1 MKNKILDLMSKILNK
16 NKNYLKKFFSK
27 VWEIMFKPEILF
39 LPGHLAF
46 SVILSV
52 VPILSIVTAIA
63 ASFGLTVQD
72 ISDFLSRIFSSIQFE
87 VIIPNILEQPVTLK
101 YISVICIM
109 FYIASNGA
117 NSIIIASDQIYGIQ
131 QSNYLKRRLKAIF
144 ITMLLCILYIF
155 VLIVPLL
162 GNKIIS
168 SFDYFDLKNVI
179 NPILTIIRGPIT
191 WLIIYFFVKSIYVIS
206 PDREVHDKGFNIG
219 ALFTTVFWLVATY
232 FYSGWINNFTMY
244 DKYYG
249 SLSGLAILMLW
260 IYWLCYIFVIGL
272 CLNVKVENGE
282 LEKTGIIKS
291 NKS

>member
-1 MKNKILDLMSKILNK
+1 MKNKILDLLSKIFKK
-16 NKNYLKKFFSK
+16 NRNYLKMFFSK

-72 ISDFLSRIFSSIQFE
+72 ITDFLSRIFSTIQFE
-87 VIIPNILEQPVTLK
+87 VIIPNILEQPITLK

-206 PDREVHDKGFNIG
+206 PDREVHDKGLNIG

-232 FYSGWINNFTMY
+232 FYSGWINNFTTY

>member
-206 PDREVHDKGFNIG
+206 PDREVHYKGFNIG

>member
-1 MKNKILDLMSKILNK
+1 MKNKILDLLSKILNK